1 MGFHSVGSISDLASC
16 TVEGILK
23 ELRVRA
29 VGKRGGTMSRGAE
42 SGSSIAKRENGE
54 LGGDGVEV

>member
-1 MGFHSVGSISDLASC
+1 M
-16 TVEGILK
+16 EGILK

-42 SGSSIAKRENGE
+42 GGSSIAKRENGE
-54 LGGDGVEV
+54 LGGDGVKV